1 MAKETFTMV
10 ETPTVDR
17 QSKISIRPYFDA
29 RRENMGLENYGLS
42 LFDGVKHQEQLACLE
57 INGINRYLTGLN
69 EFAPEVKKLSNEAKE
84 AKVKQIRAAVADLEA
99 ELASNIID
107 PEDKDFWNKVK
118 LLKPDNADFWNKID
132 IKVGNEPMF
141 LNMNDPYDRI
151 KLYAIEAGGFSLI
164 AKSYD
169 DAKAKPKAP
178 KFYLD
183 KEEVTVS
190 SRTEYKKLRN
200 KALSELQKLFDK
212 NSTKL
217 FYVAKVVDASSTQYK
232 KSTPL
237 DILYENMD
245 MYIHGDGAESNMER
259 AVNTFIDA
267 VNSDMETL
275 KIRAIVKDSAFF
287 KYIVTKSDGHIYHN
301 KKNVL
306 LGRNVSDVVEY
317 LKNPLNEDI
326 LDDLTKSCETYWRS

>member
-1 MAKETFTMV
+1 MAKTDFTMV
-10 ETPTVDR
+10 ETPKNT
-17 QSKISIRPYFDA
+17 QSKIVIRPYFDA
-29 RRENMGLENYGLS
+29 RSENMGLENYGLS

-69 EFAPEVKKLSNEAKE
+69 EFAPEIKKLTKEDRE
-84 AKVKQIRAAVADLEA
+84 AKVKQIRATVADLEA
-99 ELASNIID
+99 ELASNMLD

-118 LLKPDNADFWNKID
+118 LLKPDNIEFWNKIELS
-132 IKVGNEPMF
+132 VGNEPMHIDI
-141 LNMNDPYDRI
+141 NDPYDRI
-151 KLYAIEAGGFSLI
+151 KLCAIEAGGFSLV
-164 AKSYD
+164 AKSYE
-169 DAKAKPKAP
+169 DAKSKPKPP

-183 KEEVTVS
+183 KEEETVS
-190 SRTEYKKLRN
+190 TRTEYKKMRN

-245 MYIHGDGAESNMER
+245 EFIHGDGAESNVER
-259 AVNTFIDA
+259 AVTNFLDIVGT
-267 VNSDMETL
+267 DMETL
-275 KIRAIVKDSAFF
+275 KIRSIVKDSSFF
-287 KYIVTKSDGHIYHN
+287 KYITHKSDGHIYHT
-301 KKNVL
+301 KKNAL
-306 LGRNVSDVVEY
+306 MGRNVSDVVEF

-326 LDDLTKSCETYWRS
+326 LDDLTKQCENYWKS

>member
-1 MAKETFTMV
+1 MAKTDFTMV
-10 ETPTVDR
+10 ETPKNT
-17 QSKISIRPYFDA
+17 QSKIVIRPYFDA
-29 RRENMGLENYGLS
+29 RSENMGLENYGLS

-69 EFAPEVKKLSNEAKE
+69 EFAPEIKKLTKEDRE
-84 AKVKQIRAAVADLEA
+84 AKVKQIRATVADLEA
-99 ELASNIID
+99 ELASNMLD

-118 LLKPDNADFWNKID
+118 LLKPDNIEFWNKIELS
-132 IKVGNEPMF
+132 VGNEPMHIDI
-141 LNMNDPYDRI
+141 NDPYDRI
-151 KLYAIEAGGFSLI
+151 KLCAIEAGGFSLV
-164 AKSYD
+164 AKSYE
-169 DAKAKPKAP
+169 DAKSKPKPP

-183 KEEVTVS
+183 KEEETVS
-190 SRTEYKKLRN
+190 TRTEYKKMRN

-245 MYIHGDGAESNMER
+245 EFIHGDGAESNVER
-259 AVNTFIDA
+259 AVTNFLDIVGT
-267 VNSDMETL
+267 DMETL
-275 KIRAIVKDSAFF
+275 KIRSIVKDSSFF
-287 KYIVTKSDGHIYHN
+287 KYITHKSDGHIYHT
-301 KKNVL
+301 KKNAL
-306 LGRNVSDVVEY
+306 MGRNVSDVVEF

-326 LDDLTKSCETYWRS
+326 LDDLTKSCETYWKS